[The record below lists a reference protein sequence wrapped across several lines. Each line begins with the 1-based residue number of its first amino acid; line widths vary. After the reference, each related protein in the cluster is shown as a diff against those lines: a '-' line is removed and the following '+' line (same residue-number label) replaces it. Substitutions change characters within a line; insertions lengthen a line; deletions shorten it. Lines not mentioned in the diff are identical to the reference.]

1 MRNINTYILCLLAIS
16 DICYISE
23 LGNLSKEKFGKLVK
37 YTASKKKYHSNTNQ
51 EGTESFIN
59 LLSANDNQNHL
70 YGVVTL
76 CIHISQNIS
85 DWSFFLFPEHK
96 ISFG

>member
-1 MRNINTYILCLLAIS
+1 MRNMNTYILCLLALS

-37 YTASKKKYHSNTNQ
+37 YTASNKKYHSNTNQ

-85 DWSFFLFPEHK
+85 DSVIFSFPRT
-96 ISFG
+96 

>member
-1 MRNINTYILCLLAIS
+1 MRNINTYILCLLALS

-37 YTASKKKYHSNTNQ
+37 YTASNKYHSNTNQ

-85 DWSFFLFPEHK
+85 DSVIFSFPRT
-96 ISFG
+96 